1 MSLVELGDPPEC
13 LLLNHAKFLLVSANL
28 VVVVGIFLQLADEFE
43 IMGDDYELE
52 LPIIQVHLNEPG
64 KFLGEVVDMGAVE
77 VGGRFVEGE
86 HAGGV
91 GEDLGQRNADD
102 DGGQHLLAH

>member
-1 MSLVELGDPPEC
+1 MSLVEVEDPPEC
-13 LLLNHAKFLLVSANL
+13 LPGNHAKFMLVSANL
-28 VVVVGIFLQLADEFE
+28 VVVVGVFLQLADEFE

-52 LPIIQVHLNEPG
+52 LLRSLVHFNESG

-77 VGGRFVEGE
+77 VGGRLVEGE
-86 HAGGV
+86 HAGGA
-91 GEDLGQRNADD
+91 GEDLGQRHADY